1 MERRSPLVIRDARE
15 ADTPSLRQVFLDSR
29 RAALHWLDGSAMKP
43 EDFDRESAGE
53 SVLVAEYEG
62 QVVGLAAWWPP
73 DNFLHSLYV
82 KPGFGRR
89 GIGTQLLEAALAQM
103 GRPVQLKCL
112 TRNQPA
118 MAYYV
123 AHGWYEFGRGQS
135 PEGEYALMQL
145 A

>member
-1 MERRSPLVIRDARE
+1 MRGLVIRDACE
-15 ADTPSLRQVFLDSR
+15 VDTPAVRRLFLDSR
-29 RAALHWLDGSAMKP
+29 RAALYWLDGSAMKP

-53 SVLVAEYEG
+53 SVLVAEHEG

-82 KPGFGRR
+82 KPGFERR
-89 GIGTQLLEAALAQM
+89 GIGTQLLEAALARM

-118 MAYYV
+118 MAYYT
-123 AHGWYEFGRGQS
+123 ARGWCELGRGQS
-135 PEGEYALMQL
+135 AEGEYVLMRL
-145 A
+145 T